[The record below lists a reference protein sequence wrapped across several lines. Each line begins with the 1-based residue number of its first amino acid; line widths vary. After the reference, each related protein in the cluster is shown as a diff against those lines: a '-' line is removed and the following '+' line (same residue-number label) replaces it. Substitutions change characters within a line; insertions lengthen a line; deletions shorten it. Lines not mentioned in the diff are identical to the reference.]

1 MSAVIGGVTVA
12 YRMRRSIYSTT
23 QTVTL
28 EIENK
33 KEQVNNASRTEK
45 MEKIDTNSD
54 SEWTG

>member
-1 MSAVIGGVTVA
+1 MSAVIGSVTVA

-28 EIENK
+28 DIENK

-54 SEWTG
+54 PEWTG

>member
-1 MSAVIGGVTVA
+1 MSAVIGSVTVA

>member
-1 MSAVIGGVTVA
+1 MSAVIGSVTVA

-28 EIENK
+28 DIENK

>member
-1 MSAVIGGVTVA
+1 MSAVIGSVTVA

-28 EIENK
+28 DIENK
-33 KEQVNNASRTEK
+33 KEQVNNANRTEK

-54 SEWTG
+54 PEWTG

>member
-1 MSAVIGGVTVA
+1 MSAVIGSVSVA
-12 YRMRRSIYSTT
+12 YRMQRSIYSTT

-28 EIENK
+28 DIENK
-33 KEQVNNASRTEK
+33 KEQVKNASRTEK